1 MNSWLLL
8 SLLTA
13 HIVGDFY
20 LQSDKRTVENQK
32 SVSLYSFSCRRF
44 IFLGFCPVY

>member
-20 LQSDKRTVENQK
+20 LQSDINIASGKN
-32 SVSLYSFSCRRF
+32 Y
-44 IFLGFCPVY
+44 